1 MSLMLQTFAD
11 VLTPAEHESLL
22 AIADRTTFVSGL
34 ETASRRLADTK
45 QNEQMMLADPANAEV
60 SKIVGTA
67 ISRHSAFR
75 TATMPRQVHSLRLS
89 RYRAGMRYGKHV
101 DAPLMQDGPLALRAD
116 LSFTLFLSD
125 PKDYQG
131 GELCLETGSGDA
143 RLKLPARHMVVY
155 PTGQLH
161 EVREVT
167 AGSAGRGP
175 RLDSELRPRARCA
188 RDAVGPERRHGAGA
202 RRRGQEPRVRPA
214 DEEPR
219 QSGAPLGRDLSGAVD
234 ISS

>member
-167 AGSAGRGP
+167 AGQRVVVLGWIQSFVREHA
-175 RLDSELRPRARCA
+175 AR
-188 RDAVGPERRHGAGA
+188 EM
-202 RRRGQEPRVRPA
+202 
-214 DEEPR
+214 
-219 QSGAPLGRDLSGAVD
+219 LWDLSVAMELVHAAEGKSRVYDLLMKSHANLVRRWAET
-234 ISS
+234 

>member
-167 AGSAGRGP
+167 AGQRVVVLGWIQSFVREHA
-175 RLDSELRPRARCA
+175 AR
-188 RDAVGPERRHGAGA
+188 ET
-202 RRRGQEPRVRPA
+202 
-214 DEEPR
+214 
-219 QSGAPLGRDLSGAVD
+219 LWDLSVAMELVHAAEGKSREYDLLMKSHANLVRRWAET
-234 ISS
+234 